1 MKKKALFVLL
11 IITLMISTINVNAEE
26 AAWPKS
32 FTNGEY
38 QYSIEGI
45 ILNLYEV
52 SESDSDDDEEG
63 MPTTTANFLNDVPT
77 RTIEINA
84 DGYTINPEYKE
95 RKIGM
100 ANGMVIDINLNI
112 TKEKLESLLQAE
124 LATTDTK
131 EYFVELAV
139 KYKFTE
145 MPAKYTHAYKVNLF
159 KSLIKRMISSDDN
172 LNPINMKEINYQVV
186 NLMTIEKNDETGV
199 KALTLDL
206 NPGRESDFAMNVVN
220 YQALFERAATSSEEL
235 PSYAIMFS
243 NNDNMDSILD
253 SLEEVEEEEKNEQ
266 AEKIGQNDEE
276 VVKVEDTALSSQIYL
291 YAASLISLLLGS
303 ILVIVIIESKKQ
315 KS

>member
-26 AAWPKS
+26 AAWPKI

-38 QYSIEGI
+38 EYSIEGI

-52 SESDSDDDEEG
+52 SKSDSSHDEG
-63 MPTTTANFLNDVPT
+63 MPITTANFLNDVPT

-100 ANGMVIDINLNI
+100 ADGMVIDINLNI
-112 TKEKLESLLQAE
+112 TKEKLESLLQSE

-131 EYFVELAV
+131 KYLVELAV
-139 KYKFTE
+139 KYKFNE
-145 MPAKYTHAYKVNLF
+145 MPEIYTHTYKVNLF
-159 KSLIKRMISSDDN
+159 KSLINIMLNSGDN
-172 LNPINMKEINYQVV
+172 LKPINMKEINYQVV
-186 NLMTIEKNDETGV
+186 NLMTIDKNDETGA
-199 KALTLDL
+199 KELTVDL
-206 NPGRESDFAMNVVN
+206 NPGRDSEFAINIIN
-220 YQALFERAATSSEEL
+220 YQELFEKAATSSEEV
-235 PSYAIMFS
+235 PSYVIMFS
-243 NNDNMDSILD
+243 NSDNMDSILD

-303 ILVIVIIESKKQ
+303 ILVIVTIESKKQ